1 MTLLLFTASYPF
13 ESGGEKNFLREEIK
27 YLQKKFHHI
36 ILVPRHL
43 KGAKD
48 DLPTGVETEESYS
61 NYLNQFNK
69 LTLLIKIL
77 TSSLLYKEIL
87 FHPHLLFYPKA
98 MIRLFAFLAG
108 ALMTKDWVTQW
119 LAKNIKQNQKTLFY
133 TYWFDHASLG
143 IGLLRKDFPSIRL
156 VSRTHGY
163 DLYEE
168 PYYYTPPYLP
178 YRPLALSL
186 LDYLFPDS
194 HTGLQYIKNRYP
206 EFSSHYEVAL
216 LGVPDS
222 GVITQPSTDGTFRV
236 FSCSMLVEVKRID
249 LILEGIAFASSLRP
263 EQKFEWFHIGNGS
276 RRDELQKKANE
287 LFPFTAKAYFLE
299 YQSKESLMKFYKEQA
314 IDVFINAS
322 STEGTPVAVMEAT
335 SCGVPIIATNV
346 GGNPEIVSER
356 NGLLLSTN
364 PSPEEIARA
373 ILKILDNPAMARN
386 MKQESRKVW
395 QESYNAE
402 TNFQKFA
409 ERLQEIAE
417 G

>member
-1 MTLLLFTASYPF
+1 MYLLLFTASYPF
-13 ESGGEKNFLREEIK
+13 ESGGEKNFLHEEIK
-27 YLQKKFHHI
+27 HLHQKFNRI

-48 DLPTGVETEESYS
+48 ELPVGVEVEENYS

-69 LTLLIKIL
+69 LALLVKIL
-77 TSSLLYKEIL
+77 TSNLLYKEI
-87 FHPHLLFYPKA
+87 FSHPYLLFYPNA
-98 MIRLFAFLAG
+98 IFRLFAFLAG
-108 ALMTKDWVTQW
+108 ALLTQDWVKQW
-119 LAKNIKQNQKTLFY
+119 LIENKKQNEKNLFY
-133 TYWFDHASLG
+133 TYWFDHATLG
-143 IGLLRKDFPSIRL
+143 IGLLKKEFLSIRL

-168 PYYYTPPYLP
+168 PYYTPPYLP

-206 EFSSHYEVAL
+206 KFSSRYKAAL
-216 LGVPDS
+216 LGVPNS
-222 GVITQPSTDGTFRV
+222 GFITQPSTDEIFRI
-236 FSCSMLVEVKRID
+236 FSCSMLVEVKRVD
-249 LILEGIAFASSLRP
+249 LILEGIAFAASVRP
-263 EQKFEWFHIGNGS
+263 EQKFEWRHIGNGD
-276 RRDELQKKANE
+276 RRDELQKKANDM
-287 LFPFTAKAYFLE
+287 FPFNANGYFLE
-299 YQSKESLMKFYKEQA
+299 YQNKESLMKFYKKQA

-335 SCGVPIIATNV
+335 SCGIPIIATNV

-356 NGLLLSTN
+356 NGIVISAN
-364 PSPEEIARA
+364 PSPEEIAQA
-373 ILKILDNPAMARN
+373 ILKMIDNPEISQSMR
-386 MKQESRKVW
+386 QESRKVW

-402 TNFQKFA
+402 TNYQKFA
-409 ERLQEIAE
+409 EKLKEIAE